1 FGQRRNIGAALI
13 VGGADMAQQERAL
26 RQRPDILVAT
36 PGRVLDHMW
45 KGTINLLAMEVFV
58 LDEADRLLDM
68 GFAPQ
73 INQILDALPE
83 ERQTLLFSATMPGDV
98 KALARTSLKD
108 PVRVEIAP
116 TGTVAAKA
124 EQAVIHISREQKM
137 STLRR
142 LLREEP
148 GTSLIFTRTKS

>member
-45 KGTINLLAMEVFV
+45 KGTINLLALEIFV

-73 INQILDALPE
+73 IDQILDALPE
-83 ERQTLLFSATMPGDV
+83 ERQTLLFSATMPDDLA
-98 KALARTSLKD
+98 ALVRANLKH
-108 PVRVEIAP
+108 PVRI
-116 TGTVAAKA
+116 TVAASGAAA
-124 EQAVIHISREQKM
+124 EGVDQQLFHS
-137 STLRR
+137 
-142 LLREEP
+142 
-148 GTSLIFTRTKS
+148 